1 LVDAESSF
9 AARGVVESRT
19 RVARARGERPLSG
32 IPPRIVNPDASSP
45 AAPIQLSQEVFAEI
59 LSISADAVVSVDDT
73 HRIVLFNQGAERIFG
88 WRAEEIL
95 GRPLDTLIPD
105 AFVAIHRRH
114 LATFAFTG
122 AAARKM
128 GERGEVTG
136 KRRSG
141 ESFPAEASISKLRI
155 GDRQL
160 FTAVLRDISERRASE
175 EERARL
181 LVREQ
186 AAREQAQRAERRS
199 GFLAE
204 ASALLTR
211 SLDYQATL
219 RQLSTLVVP
228 ALADFCIVDV
238 LGDDAAI
245 RRLHV
250 QHADPARA
258 ATVGRLLDWP
268 KDRRRPYL
276 GHRALLTGRPDLVAE
291 VTERWLDEV
300 SQDEEH
306 RALLRDLAPTSV
318 MSIPLVVR
326 GTMFGVIVLARTH
339 ALPYDRDDLALGE
352 ELARRAAQAVDSAR
366 LYQAAQR
373 AVQARDDV
381 LGIVS
386 HDLRNPLSAIAM
398 CATALLEGEG
408 GRSPGIAELAQTIRQ
423 SSDWMN
429 RLIQDLLDVTSIEA
443 GRLSLDRGAVDPV
456 RLAVEA
462 TVMLEPIA
470 QERSVALREE
480 LPELLPWVDADAGR
494 VVQVLSNLIGNALK
508 FTPAGGEVVVRA
520 AREDGIVRF
529 DVADSGVGIPEAHL
543 PHIFDR
549 FWQARQGAGRG
560 GAGLGLAISKGIV
573 EAHGGRLEVQSREG
587 KGTTFSFTLPVAGR
601 PPEVS

>member
-1 LVDAESSF
+1 V
-9 AARGVVESRT
+9 T
-19 RVARARGERPLSG
+19 
-32 IPPRIVNPDASSP
+32 PDSTSP
-45 AAPIQLSQEVFAEI
+45 TEPIQITREVFAEI
-59 LSISADAVVSVDDT
+59 LAISADAVVSVDDA

-88 WRAEEIL
+88 WRAEEVL
-95 GRPLDTLIPD
+95 GRPLDLLIPD
-105 AFVAIHRRH
+105 AFVAVHRRH
-114 LATFAFTG
+114 LATFAFAG
-122 AAARKM
+122 APARRM

-141 ESFPAEASISKLRI
+141 ESFPAEASISKLRV

-181 LVREQ
+181 LARER
-186 AAREQAQRAERRS
+186 AAREQAQLAERRS

-204 ASALLTR
+204 ASALLAR

-219 RQLSTLVVP
+219 RQLASLVVP

-245 RRLHV
+245 HRLHV
-250 QHADPARA
+250 QHADPERA
-258 ATVGRLLDWP
+258 ELVAKLRTYP

-276 GHRALLTGRPDLVAE
+276 GLRAVQTGRAELVAQ
-291 VTERWLDEV
+291 VDAKWLDDV

-306 RALLRDLAPTSV
+306 RAVLRDLAPTSLL
-318 MSIPLVVR
+318 SIPLAVR
-326 GTMFGVIVLARTH
+326 GAVFGVIVLARTH
-339 ALPYDRDDLALGE
+339 EAAYDRDDLALGE

-373 AVQARDDV
+373 AIRARDDV

-386 HDLRNPLSAIAM
+386 HDLRNPLSAIVM
-398 CATALLEGEG
+398 CANALLQDA
-408 GRSPGIAELAQTIRQ
+408 PGQTPDVADLAQTIRQ

-443 GRLSLDRGAVDPV
+443 GRLALDRREVDPV

-470 QERSVALREE
+470 QERSVTLREE
-480 LPELLPWVDADAGR
+480 LPELLPRVDADSGR

-508 FTPAGGEVVVRA
+508 FTPPGGDVVVRA
-520 AREDGIVRF
+520 AAEDGVVRF
-529 DVADSGVGIPEAHL
+529 EVADTGAGIPSAHL

-549 FWQARQGAGRG
+549 FWQARQGSARG

-573 EAHGGRLEVQSREG
+573 EAHGGRLEVESREG
-587 KGTTFSFTLPVAGR
+587 KGTTFSFTLPVASRGR
-601 PPEVS
+601 ESA